1 MRAIRAIA
9 INTFREA
16 IRDRILYLFVGF
28 AVVLI
33 LSTKLFGMLTVGD
46 ETKIVKDIGLASMQF
61 FSMLIAVMMSMLL
74 VSREVETRTVFNI
87 LAKPVRRWQ
96 FLLGK
101 YLGLVAIVAANLFFI
116 TVVLSV
122 MVVVYERQFDPMLF
136 FAAAMTLLEMLV
148 LAAFAILFAVLTNPI
163 LGSLMT
169 LAVFVVGHMSADL
182 WLLTRQLPGAMA
194 RHVIAVVYYLIP
206 NLERF
211 DFRTEVVHDL
221 PIPMASV
228 GWAFVYAF
236 AFVAAVLFLANL
248 KFRSKD
254 LK

>member
-1 MRAIRAIA
+1 MRAVRAIA

-33 LSTKLFGMLTVGD
+33 LSTKLFGLLTVGD

-74 VSREVETRTVFNI
+74 VSREVDSRTVFNV

-101 YLGLVAIVAANLFFI
+101 YLGLVAIVAANLVFI
-116 TVVLSV
+116 TGVLSV
-122 MVVVYERQFDPMLF
+122 MVVIYERQFDPMLF
-136 FAAAMTLLEMLV
+136 FASFMTLLEMLV
-148 LAAFAILFAVLTNPI
+148 LAAFAILFAVLTKPI

-169 LAVFVVGHMSADL
+169 LGVFVVGHMSADL
-182 WLLTRQLPGAMA
+182 WLLTKQLPGTLA
-194 RHVIAVVYYLIP
+194 RNVIAVVYYIVP

-211 DFRTEVVHDL
+211 NFRAEVVHDL
-221 PIPMASV
+221 PIPMAAVS
-228 GWAFVYAF
+228 WAVVYALAF
-236 AFVAAVLFLANL
+236 AGVVLFLANL
-248 KFRSKD
+248 RFRTKD

>member
-1 MRAIRAIA
+1 MRAVRAIA
-9 INTFREA
+9 VNTFREA

-28 AVVLI
+28 AVVLV

-46 ETKIVKDIGLASMQF
+46 ETKIIKDIGLASMQF

-74 VSREVETRTVFNI
+74 VSREVESRTVFNI
-87 LAKPVRRWQ
+87 LAKPVQRWQ

-101 YLGLVAIVAANLFFI
+101 YLGLVAIVAANLALI

-122 MVVVYERQFDPMLF
+122 VVLIHERQFDPMLY
-136 FAAAMTLLEMLV
+136 FAAAMTMLEMLV
-148 LAAFAILFAVLTNPI
+148 LAAFAILFAVLTKPI

-182 WLLTRQLPGAMA
+182 WLLTRQLPGALA
-194 RHVIAVVYYLIP
+194 RNVIAVVYYLIP

-221 PIPMASV
+221 AIPAV
-228 GWAFVYAF
+228 AVVWAVVYAF
-236 AFVAAVLFLANL
+236 AFVAVVLFLANL
-248 KFRSKD
+248 RFRTKD